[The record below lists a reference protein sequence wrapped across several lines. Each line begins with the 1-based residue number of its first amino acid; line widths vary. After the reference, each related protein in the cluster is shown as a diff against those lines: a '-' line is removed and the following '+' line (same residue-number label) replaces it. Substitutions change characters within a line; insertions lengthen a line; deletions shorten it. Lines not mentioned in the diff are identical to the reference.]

1 MTSLSYLKI
10 QDEVRHCNSCSISK
24 INLQARYMCA
34 RARARALL
42 VPVKQEVIP
51 THNSFNK
58 HLIIELS
65 KSIIGE
71 TIFKNSKVIE

>member
-1 MTSLSYLKI
+1 MLHFQNQSTSKI
-10 QDEVRHCNSCSISK
+10 YIYIYISK
-24 INLQARYMCA
+24 S
-34 RARARALL
+34 ALL

>member
-1 MTSLSYLKI
+1 MLHFQNQST
-10 QDEVRHCNSCSISK
+10 SK
-24 INLQARYMCA
+24 IYIY
-34 RARARALL
+34 ALL